1 MRRPFVYD
9 AAVFSLIRWFSI
21 LRAARTTRRV
31 VAPVAFIIISTAI
44 AAQSPPPGPPTV
56 LVTGARIL
64 DVVTGKYLAAGAV
77 LIEKGRIKSIT
88 AEPPPNVP
96 DTATRL
102 TLKDATLVP
111 GLVDAHAWAA
121 PTNDIDADYFYLLS
135 LAHGV
140 TTNRVINVRT
150 AWGVAQRGRSASGA
164 IDAPA
169 LSTSGR
175 GIDQA
180 ASPGRWL
187 FDAPDAAAATEE
199 VARQKAAGV
208 DWIAGYDNM
217 APDVYQAMAAALR
230 RSPIR
235 LCAQPGASSMTDLVA
250 AGVYSIETLAF
261 PTQARKGSADEAW
274 LAASAKELATLV
286 TSLVRAKITL
296 VPMLA
301 AARAR
306 AYPEETAKDSSL
318 DLLPEARRKALVD
331 VLAKLPPA
339 DIARA
344 RQVWTSQLAFIRR
357 FVRAG
362 GRVATGSGFE
372 MSGYPIPGIAVH
384 QEIAALVKAGLTPI
398 DAIQAAT
405 LNGAL
410 LLGGTAGQV
419 GIKPGLEANLF
430 VVQGDPLK
438 NAADLA
444 RTSSVI
450 RGGRVFD
457 AKELLAR
464 GRVALAK

>member
-1 MRRPFVYD
+1 MS
-9 AAVFSLIRWFSI
+9 SLNRWFSI
-21 LRAARTTRRV
+21 LRAAHTTRRV
-31 VAPVAFIIISTAI
+31 VALVAFIIIGTAI
-44 AAQSPPPGPPTV
+44 AAQSPPRGAPPGAAPV
-56 LVTGARIL
+56 LITGSRIL
-64 DVVTGKYLAAGAV
+64 DVVAGKYLPAGAV
-77 LIEKGRIKSIT
+77 LIENGRIKSIT

-102 TLKDATLVP
+102 ALKDATLVP

-121 PTNDIDADYFYLLS
+121 PTTDLDADYFYLLS

-150 AWGVAQRGRSASGA
+150 AWGVAQRGRSASGS

-175 GIDQA
+175 GIDQG

-199 VARQKAAGV
+199 VARQKTAGV
-208 DWIAGYDNM
+208 DWIAGYDNV
-217 APDVYQAMAAALR
+217 APDVYKAMATALR

-235 LCAQPGASSMTDLVA
+235 LCALPGASSMGDLVA
-250 AGVYSIETLAF
+250 ARVHSIETLAF
-261 PTQARKGSADEAW
+261 PTQARKGSADETW
-274 LAASAKELATLV
+274 FAASAKELATLA

-306 AYPEETAKDSSL
+306 AYPEKTAKDSSL
-318 DLLPEARRKALVD
+318 ELLPEARRKAIIEM
-331 VLAKLPPA
+331 LAKSPPA
-339 DIARA
+339 DVTRA
-344 RQVWTSQLAFIRR
+344 RQAWTSQLAFIRR

-372 MSGYPIPGIAVH
+372 MSGYPLPGIAVH
-384 QEIAALVKAGLTPI
+384 QEIAALVEAGLTSI
-398 DAIQAAT
+398 QAIRAAT
-405 LNGAL
+405 LNGVL
-410 LLGGTAGQV
+410 LLGGTAKQV

-430 VVQGDPLK
+430 VVEGDPLK
-438 NAADLA
+438 HAADLA
-444 RTSSVI
+444 RISSVI

-464 GRVALAK
+464 GRVALVK